1 MSAKT
6 YSLLTSTLA
15 ALIVAFASS
24 TPQAE
29 AAEPSFDCQK
39 AKAPDEH
46 IICNDRR
53 LAELDQAVAIAS
65 QAAEGSG
72 NNAREV
78 VRETL
83 AARHSCGE
91 DSLCILDQQVKAV
104 DTLADLGSKVSIP
117 PWVGTYRVDLFN
129 ERRDPPTQTLPE
141 QVGQCTVTRIA
152 AISTRFGEELK
163 PPANEMDS
171 SGSAVTFANQGYQV
185 SYTYVAAIADSHIGD
200 EILLCL
206 VSLPRGLPA
215 GRYPREILFGDE
227 LKDDGVLAPPG
238 RAAYVRWS
246 MNKRRAQ

>member
-65 QAAEGSG
+65 DQAAGGSG
-72 NNAREV
+72 NDAREV

-141 QVGQCTVTRIA
+141 QVGQCTVTKIA

-163 PPANEMDS
+163 PPADETNS

-206 VSLPRGLPA
+206 VSLPR
-215 GRYPREILFGDE
+215 DC
-227 LKDDGVLAPPG
+227 PPG
-238 RAAYVRWS
+238 DTRGKFYSATNLKTTGSWLLPD
-246 MNKRRAQ
+246 AQHMCGGA